1 MKNASIRRGATVG
14 GVVGCLVAIGP
25 ACLTRPVGHADPM
38 TKTNVVLSVPNEAVD
53 KSDMLFDIDNSAAMG
68 DKQYFFTQ
76 AIPDLIDR
84 LINPNC
90 VDNLTGAA
98 VASRS
103 VAGAGCPPGSKA
115 EFPPV
120 HDMHGGI
127 VSSSLGQR
135 LSEPDPTGNKAVCFD
150 PLFARPPF
158 DNLNAH
164 MRAKGHL
171 IGQSIKSAGSNGP
184 PAAQGVVAEAVNAAY
199 AVSPSGIL
207 SRLP

>member
-53 KSDMLFDIDNSAAMG
+53 KIDMLFDIDNSASMG

-90 VDNLTGAA
+90 VDNLPGTAVGSRPVAA
-98 VASRS
+98 
-103 VAGAGCPPGSKA
+103 AGRPPGGQA
-115 EFPPV
+115 EVPPV
-120 HDMHGGI
+120 PDLHEGI
-127 VSSSLGQR
+127 ASSPR
-135 LSEPDPTGNKAVCFD
+135 
-150 PLFARPPF
+150 RPPRTAP
-158 DNLNAH
+158 D
-164 MRAKGHL
+164 
-171 IGQSIKSAGSNGP
+171 
-184 PAAQGVVAEAVNAAY
+184 
-199 AVSPSGIL
+199 
-207 SRLP
+207 